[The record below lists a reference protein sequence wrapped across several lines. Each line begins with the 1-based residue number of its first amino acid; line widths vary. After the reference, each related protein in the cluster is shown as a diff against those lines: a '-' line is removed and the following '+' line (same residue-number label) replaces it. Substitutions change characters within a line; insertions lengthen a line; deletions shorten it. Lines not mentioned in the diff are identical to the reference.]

1 MSDAMHGED
10 HGVLDYWAMFFGVVC
25 FLGVWMWLGDWSLVA
40 RLIVMGVGVV
50 GLGVTVW
57 LIRRE

>member
-1 MSDAMHGED
+1 
-10 HGVLDYWAMFFGVVC
+10 MFFGLVC

-40 RLIVMGVGVV
+40 RLIVMSVGLV